1 MSSAAETEVGDR
13 DGKWATKDGQRSA
26 ASKEKR
32 VTSDEP
38 NPNGWEQ
45 SVSVPLVNNIQWNFK
60 NQVVVVTGAARSQG
74 RAHALS
80 FARAGADVALLDIC
94 HDLDSVPWPMSTE
107 EDLNMTAKEVEA
119 LGVRVLPIVCDVR
132 KESDVKS
139 AIDAVIA
146 QFGKIDVLINNAGVY
161 PFYSI
166 FDLTD
171 QAWDEVLDTVL
182 KGVFLCSKHV
192 AVHMRA
198 AGKGKIVS
206 TGSTSAVTSVGSNSH
221 YTAAKHGVVG
231 FSKGLAIDLAP
242 YGINVNVVSPGAV
255 YTPHVSSFFQRVV
268 AEAAEKNI
276 DAAPN
281 NPIELGGKWNLFN
294 DEALHPEDITNAM
307 MFLASDAARFI
318 TGQTLLVDQGFTIK

>member
-1 MSSAAETEVGDR
+1 
-13 DGKWATKDGQRSA
+13 
-26 ASKEKR
+26 
-32 VTSDEP
+32 VTAGESTP
-38 NPNGWEQ
+38 NEWEQ
-45 SVSVPLVNNIQWNFK
+45 SVSVPVVNNIHWDFK
-60 NQVVVVTGAARSQG
+60 GQVVLITGAARSQG
-74 RAHALS
+74 RAHALA

-94 HDLDSVPWPMSTE
+94 HNLDTVPWPMATE
-107 EDLNMTAKEVEA
+107 EDLNLVAKEVEA
-119 LGVRVLPIVCDVR
+119 LGVRALPIVCDVR
-132 KESDVKS
+132 RDSDVKS
-139 AIDAVIA
+139 AVDAVFA
-146 QFGKIDVLINNAGVY
+146 QFGKIDVLINNAGIY

-171 QAWDEVLDTVL
+171 QAWDDVLDTVL
-182 KGVFLCSKHV
+182 KGVFLCSKYV

-206 TGSTSAVTSVGSNSH
+206 TGSTSAITSVGSNSH

-255 YTPHVSSFFQRVV
+255 YTPHVSAFMQSV
-268 AEAAEKNI
+268 AADAADDNI
-276 DAAPN
+276 D

-294 DEALHPEDITNAM
+294 DEALHPDDITNAM

-318 TGQTLLVDQGFTIK
+318 TGQSLVVDQGFTIK